1 MKVFLAI
8 VACILIVLAYDV
20 VRLYVLIKKS
30 AVLVQNAVAFSQ
42 AVENPSVRILIL
54 GDSTAVGTGAQM
66 REGTIAGRIG
76 ARYPDAEVVNLA
88 VNGLRIEGL
97 LKILDTLQAEDKFD
111 IVLIQIGANDIIR
124 LTPLAD
130 IDSGIANVLEQSA
143 SLGKKVIVLH
153 SGDVGDAP
161 FFPVYVRPL
170 LSSRSAAVREMYIQ
184 KSELYGARYVDLMR
198 STVSKTIASDISRYH
213 APDLLHLT
221 ADGYGLWFGEI
232 EKHL

>member
-1 MKVFLAI
+1 
-8 VACILIVLAYDV
+8 
-20 VRLYVLIKKS
+20 
-30 AVLVQNAVAFSQ
+30 
-42 AVENPSVRILIL
+42 
-54 GDSTAVGTGAQM
+54 
-66 REGTIAGRIG
+66 
-76 ARYPDAEVVNLA
+76 
-88 VNGLRIEGL
+88 
-97 LKILDTLQAEDKFD
+97 
-111 IVLIQIGANDIIR
+111 LIQIGANDIIR